1 MENNLVRKLF
11 PGIILVV
18 WLLFPS
24 LIFAVQADDILGDWI
39 TNGGESC
46 IEIFKKNNC
55 YFGKI
60 VSLKKPNY
68 SPGEI
73 KGMDGRPRMDLN
85 NPKKSLRSHSLIGLE
100 LMKNFRFDNG
110 KWIDGK
116 IYDPENGEFYNCQIS
131 LTEDGNLYVRGY
143 IGVPLL
149 GRTTIW
155 RPIKVYFRKQIKS
168 FGLGRCPSRE

>member
-1 MENNLVRKLF
+1 MKKLF
-11 PGIILVV
+11 LGIILVG

-24 LIFAVQADDILGDWI
+24 ITFAVQADDIVGDWV
-39 TNGGESC
+39 TKGGESC

-60 VSLKKPNY
+60 VSLKRPNY

-85 NPKKSLRSHSLIGLE
+85 NPKKSLRFRPLIGLE
-100 LMKNFRFDNG
+100 LLKNFRFDNG

-116 IYDPENGEFYNCQIS
+116 IYDPKNGESYNCQIS
-131 LTEDGNLYVRGY
+131 LTKDGNLYVRGY

-155 RPIKVYFRKQIKS
+155 RPAKVYFGKQMKS
-168 FGLGRCPSRE
+168 LGLGAYSFRE